1 MHKLNTAVS
10 NEKKY
15 TPLKDRRLSL
25 SFPGASLQDQRPFQS
40 YLATLHHR
48 AVRHRPA
55 GSVRRTP
62 CAVLVPVQEWQG
74 KAGVAGFPNGP
85 STSGKSEP
93 DKHKKVLTGGER

>member
-1 MHKLNTAVS
+1 MHKLNPAVS

-15 TPLKDRRLSL
+15 SPLKDRGLSL

-40 YLATLHHR
+40 YLAILHHH
-48 AVRHRPA
+48 AVRYRPS

-74 KAGVAGFPNGP
+74 KAGVAAFPNGP
-85 STSGKSEP
+85 TTAEN
-93 DKHKKVLTGGER
+93 LNQINTRRF